1 MSVIRRSEFQGLD
14 AIDKVATTKAIHRC
28 RTLAEWIANKLNR
41 ETEPFHDPAEFAE
54 FQASLDA
61 AAEVLRQK
69 GNRGGRVKL
78 DVSKRRLS
86 QATWKIDRFAAA
98 VEKRAARLALLANE
112 NSSQKT
118 RKRRVAHRAVS
129 RVADNTGPGHG
140 RHGD

>member
-1 MSVIRRSEFQGLD
+1 MSVIRRSEFQDLD
-14 AIDKVATTKAIHRC
+14 AIEKVATTKAMHRC

-41 ETEPFHDPAEFAE
+41 ETEPFHDLAEFAE

-61 AAEVLRQK
+61 AAEVLTQK
-69 GNRGGRVKL
+69 GKRGGRVKL

-112 NSSQKT
+112 NSSQKN
-118 RKRRVAHRAVS
+118 RKRRGVKRLSASADHR
-129 RVADNTGPGHG
+129 TGTVTAQ
-140 RHGD
+140 